1 MNPETLN
8 TTNGSSSVKCSR
20 DVTTT
25 QIVFPILYT
34 ILFFLG
40 IIMNCLSAWIF
51 FQVPSKSVF
60 IVYLKNTMVA
70 DIIMTLMLPFKIL
83 TDASMGPWQ
92 MKAFVCRFSAVIFYE
107 TMYINIIL
115 LGLIGLDRFLK
126 IVRPFGQNFMD
137 SVSQAKKISAAVW
150 IVIFS
155 LSLPNMILSSQK
167 ATPENIRSCTLLKTP
182 LGVKWHEAVNYIC
195 MIIFWLVF
203 ISMTLFYTIISKKVY
218 DSYMKS
224 KSKDKASRKK
234 TRFKVFIVVAVFFLC
249 FAPFHFLRLPY
260 TFSQVGIIKDCQLQ
274 NMLYVAKESSLW
286 IAATNVLMD
295 PLIYVMLC
303 KPFRKMIPG
312 LYSSTSTNLETTIK
326 ESSNLKMYTRE

>member
-1 MNPETLN
+1 MKPETLN
-8 TTNGSSSVKCSR
+8 STNGSSSVSCSR
-20 DVTTT
+20 DVTIT
-25 QIVFPILYT
+25 QFVFPILYT

-40 IIMNCLSAWIF
+40 IIMNFLSAWIF
-51 FQVPSKSVF
+51 FQVPSKTVF

-83 TDASMGPWQ
+83 TDAGIAPWQ

-126 IVRPFGQNFMD
+126 IVRPFGWNFME
-137 SVSQAKKISAAVW
+137 SVSQAKKISLVVW
-150 IVIFS
+150 MGIFS
-155 LSLPNMILSSQK
+155 LSLPNMILTSK
-167 ATPENIRSCTLLKTP
+167 EATPKNIHSCTLRKTP
-182 LGVKWHEAVNYIC
+182 LGIKWHEAVNYIC

-203 ISMTLFYTIISKKVY
+203 TSMTLFYTIISKKVY
-218 DSYMKS
+218 DSYIKS
-224 KSKDKASRKK
+224 KSKDKATRKK

-260 TFSQVGIIKDCQLQ
+260 TFSQVGIIKNCQLK
-274 NMLYVAKESSLW
+274 NKLYVAKESSLW

-312 LYSSTSTNLETTIK
+312 LNSSTSVTLETTIR
-326 ESSNLKMYTRE
+326 REFNV